1 MAEYSPQHY
10 YEYIKSRALEEHEDN
25 FVFGIDANYFLYMQG
40 FPENMSDLEKE
51 LFGKNKQLVKTDI
64 N

>member
-25 FVFGIDANYFLYMQG
+25 FEEIFRETFSSDVYG
-40 FPENMSDLEKE
+40 FFRTNCKLK
-51 LFGKNKQLVKTDI
+51 
-64 N
+64 